1 MKKLLTVF
9 LLFINA
15 SVFAQAP
22 QKVTVILDWFINPDH
37 APLIVAEQ
45 QGYFKQQGL
54 DVNLITPANPN
65 DGPKLVAAGKAEIT
79 LEYQISLLQQVE
91 EGLPLVRV
99 GSLFPTN
106 LGALAVLKNGP
117 IKTLKD
123 LKSKTVAMS
132 AGDSDQV
139 ILNAMLENQGVD
151 PKTVSAI
158 NVNYN
163 LVQAL
168 LSHRVDAVTGIMRN
182 VEPIEM
188 QVRGQPVRLF
198 YPEDYGVPESEA
210 EIWVINRSDVGKP
223 WVNKFLTAIQ
233 QGTDYL
239 QAHPEQT
246 WKAFAK
252 AYPQLNTKFNYQSWM
267 ATYKLFSKNPRECN
281 AAQYQ
286 KFAEFVKAQ
295 GLIKTV
301 PPLKSYVA

>member
-1 MKKLLTVF
+1 MKKLFSLF
-9 LLFINA
+9 LLLIST
-15 SVFAQAP
+15 SVFAQP
-22 QKVTVILDWFINPDH
+22 LQKITVILDWFINPDH
-37 APLIVAEQ
+37 APLIVAQQ

-54 DVNLITPANPN
+54 EVNLITPANPN

-106 LGALAVLKNGP
+106 LGAIAVLQNGP

-123 LKSKTVAMS
+123 LTGKTVAMS
-132 AGDSDQV
+132 DGESDHV
-139 ILNAMLENQGVD
+139 ILNAMLKTQGVD
-151 PKTVSAI
+151 PTTVTVI

-210 EIWVINRSDVGKP
+210 EIWVINRNNISKA

-233 QGTDYL
+233 QGTVYL

-246 WKAFAK
+246 WNAFAK

-281 AAQYQ
+281 TAQYQ
-286 KFAEFVKAQ
+286 KFAEFVQQQ
-295 GLIKTV
+295 GLIKKV
-301 PPLKSYVA
+301 PPLKLYVA